1 MEALRDALGPNLTQ
15 AHKRVSAMLKAY
27 KMNALFDNKQ
37 LRELLKHSPGRRIK
51 AESVV
56 GFMKAKRPPYNRPC
70 LYAVVRPVTIRSS
83 ANRHVDFS
91 WVKCLRNIFDKHDKS
106 KVKRQRAI
114 GAFRVEAERCKSMIA
129 AHERYDV
136 GECDACGKICKL
148 AVDHDGKPFA
158 LIVDEFLASKGLT
171 LEGVVLEWNGVAH
184 GFRCRQLASEWHKW
198 HDANATLV
206 GLCCTCNS
214 SKGSGGYRHKKS

>member
-1 MEALRDALGPNLTQ
+1 MEALREQFGPNLTQ
-15 AHKRVSAMLKAY
+15 AQKRVSAMLKAY
-27 KMNALFDNKQ
+27 KMNKLFENEQ
-37 LRELLKHSPGRRIK
+37 LLELVKHSPGRRIK
-51 AESVV
+51 ADSIV

-70 LYAVVRPVTIRSS
+70 LFAVVRSQSDTNRS
-83 ANRHVDFS
+83 VDFS
-91 WVKCLRNIFDKHDKS
+91 WIKCLRNIFDKHDKS

-114 GAFRVEAERCKSMIA
+114 GAFRVEAERCKSMVA

-136 GECDACGKICKL
+136 GACDACGKICKL

-171 LEGVVLEWNGVAH
+171 LEGVVLEWNGVSH
-184 GFRCRQLASEWHKW
+184 GFRCRVLAAEWHKW

-206 GLCCTCNS
+206 GLCRTCNS
-214 SKGSGGYRHKKS
+214 SKGSGGYRHKK